1 MVAFLLLYN
10 WKSSNYFF
18 CKLEKSFFMSLK
30 SLLHWSYIFPLLT
43 LAYYFFGIVDDNA
56 WLATLGSFLL
66 ISSVLAA
73 VHHAEVVAHKVGE
86 PFGTIIL
93 AIAITVLEVGLIVSL
108 MVAGGKETSTLAR
121 DTVFAAVMLILNGIL
136 GACLLVGGL
145 KFKEQFFARTSGNMA
160 LISLVAI
167 VVMTLILP
175 NYTTTELSATFSK
188 AQLIFFS
195 VASLVIYSTFLMV
208 QTVRHRNYFLPEDDE
223 PHADPPTNFVST
235 MSLIF
240 LLICLGVVVVMAKG
254 LSPTIESV
262 VHNLGA
268 PQALVGVI
276 IAAVV
281 LLPEGMAAIKA
292 ARRNQFQTSLN
303 LALGSAIASIGLTI
317 PCVAV
322 VSILYDMPL
331 VLGLDIKS
339 MVLLALS
346 LYTVM
351 LSLSRGKTNILYGVV
366 LLVNLLAYI
375 FTVIV
380 P

>member
-1 MVAFLLLYN
+1 
-10 WKSSNYFF
+10 
-18 CKLEKSFFMSLK
+18 MSLK
-30 SLLHWSYIFPLLT
+30 SLLHWSYIFPLLS
-43 LAYYFFGIVDDNA
+43 LAYYLSGLVDNNG
-56 WLATLGSFLL
+56 WLAGLGSLLL
-66 ISSVLAA
+66 IASVLGA

-136 GACLLVGGL
+136 GACILVGGL

-175 NYTTTELSATFSK
+175 NYTTTELSATFST

-195 VASLVIYSTFLMV
+195 VAALVIYATFLMV
-208 QTVRHRNYFLPEDDE
+208 QTVRHRNYFLPENDDQKKKE
-223 PHADPPTNFVST
+223 PPTNVESFL
-235 MSLIF
+235 SLGF
-240 LLICLGVVVVMAKG
+240 LIICLGVVVVLAKS
-254 LSPTIESV
+254 LSPTIESA
-262 VHNLGA
+262 VHGLGA

-281 LLPEGMAAIKA
+281 LLPEGMAALKA

-317 PCVAV
+317 PCVAI
-322 VSILYDMPL
+322 VSIIYEMPL